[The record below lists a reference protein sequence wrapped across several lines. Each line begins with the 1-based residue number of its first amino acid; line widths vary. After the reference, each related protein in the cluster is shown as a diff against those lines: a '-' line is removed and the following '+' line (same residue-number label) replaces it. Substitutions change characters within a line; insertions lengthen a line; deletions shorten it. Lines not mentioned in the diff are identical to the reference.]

1 MFSNSYAYQMMGFLF
16 NIPFVEHM
24 FTLSDSILR
33 TLAMCQNGIDGITF
47 NPDLGPDKYIAKIL
61 CGTLAGCGGGLWIGN
76 Y

>member
-1 MFSNSYAYQMMGFLF
+1 
-16 NIPFVEHM
+16 M

-33 TLAMCQNGIDGITF
+33 TLAMCQNGIDGTTF